1 MPEQKRNYY
10 EVLGV
15 SKGASDDEIKKAYRK
30 LAKKYHPDL
39 NPGDKTAEANFK
51 EVNEAYEVL
60 SDKDKRS
67 RYDQFGHAG
76 VDPNFNP
83 GGGGFGGFGG
93 FTDMGD
99 IDLGDLFGSFF
110 GGGFGGGGGS
120 SRRNAPQKGETIR
133 AGVTI
138 TFEEAAFG
146 CEKEVTVNRTEA
158 CDVCKGTGCAPGTT
172 AEVCPDCHGSGTVR
186 IQRGGG
192 GFSFSTTTS
201 CPKCRG
207 TGKIIHQPCKTC
219 GGAGSVRRQKK
230 LAVTIPAGI
239 DNGQAVSLRGQGGA
253 GRNGG
258 PAGDLLIGVT
268 VKPHP
273 IFRREGTSVYMD
285 QPVSF
290 VQAALGAEL
299 EIPTLDGKVKWTL
312 PEGTQP
318 GTTFRLNGKGIPG
331 LGGRGRGNQYVTVK
345 VQVPT
350 NLNKEQKE
358 ALRAF
363 AAAMGEEHAGGDPIK
378 NFFENLG
385 GNKKKK

>member
-1 MPEQKRNYY
+1 MADQKRDYY

-15 SKGASDDEIKKAYRK
+15 SKGATDDEIKKSYRK
-30 LAKKYHPDL
+30 LAKQYHPDL
-39 NPGDKTAEANFK
+39 NPGDKAAEARFK
-51 EVNEAYEVL
+51 EVNEAYEIL
-60 SDKDKRS
+60 SDKEKRA

-83 GGGGFGGFGG
+83 GGGFGGGFGG

-110 GGGFGGGGGS
+110 GGGFGGGGS
-120 SRRNAPQKGETIR
+120 SRRHGPQKGETIR
-133 AGVTI
+133 TGVAI
-138 TFEEAAFG
+138 SFEEAAFG
-146 CEKEVTVNRTEA
+146 CEKEVTVSRTEQ
-158 CDVCKGTGCAPGTT
+158 CDVCHGTGCAPGTT

-192 GFSFSTTTS
+192 GFSFATTTT

-207 TGKIIHQPCKTC
+207 AGKIIHQPCKTC
-219 GGAGSVRRQKK
+219 NGAGSVRRQKK

-253 GRNGG
+253 GKNGG
-258 PAGDLLIGVT
+258 PAGDLLIAVT
-268 VKPHP
+268 VRPHP
-273 IFRREGTSVYMD
+273 TFRREGTSVYMD

-299 EIPTLDGKVKWTL
+299 EIPTIDGTVKYTM
-312 PEGTQP
+312 PEGTQS
-318 GTTFRLNGKGIPG
+318 GTTFRLRGKGIPG
-331 LGGRGRGNQYVTVK
+331 LNGRGRGDQYVTVK

-350 NLNKEQKE
+350 GLSRAQKD
-358 ALRAF
+358 ALKAF
-363 AAAMGEEHAGGDPIK
+363 GTTMGETAPETDPLK
-378 NFFENLG
+378 NLFDKHR
-385 GNKKKK
+385 KKK